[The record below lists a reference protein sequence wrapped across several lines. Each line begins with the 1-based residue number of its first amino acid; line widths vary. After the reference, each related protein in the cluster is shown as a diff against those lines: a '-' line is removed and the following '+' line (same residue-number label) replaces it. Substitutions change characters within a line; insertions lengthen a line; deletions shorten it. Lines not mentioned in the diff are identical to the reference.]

1 MKRFLSTI
9 YGRFLIIFF
18 GLLLIPILLTLTL
31 FLTFQFNSLTTQVE
45 TMLVERADS
54 MRTAS
59 ERYEL
64 EADEVVELFSEQT
77 LVMATKR
84 YETDAWS
91 VSERAR
97 LERGD
102 VLTVRDERL
111 PAVVLLI
118 DETIV
123 TLTPNAEDN
132 PISIFRDLSLQTL
145 LLTALVSSG
154 FVLLAVR
161 LMTRRIDRVTEA
173 ASRVASGDLTVRVQ
187 DGGTDEIGK
196 LASQFNQMTETLATN
211 ESKNEELTSI
221 MAHEFKTPVA
231 SILGYATM
239 LKRVDVSSE
248 KRIDYATM
256 IEQEGKRLSRLSR
269 DLLRLAKLD
278 HTVVGLDLTRFSL
291 TEQIRESILS
301 FERESTRKRLKWVV
315 DLDEIDM
322 VGDAGLLQQVWINL
336 LQNAMTH
343 AYEEGK
349 LRVHLT
355 QTSEAIVC
363 EIQDEGEGMTPDQ
376 VSRMFERFYQ
386 ADSSRHQGGSGL
398 GMAIVQKI
406 VILHRGQIQ
415 VTSELHV
422 GTTVTVTL
430 PLQRDRSS

>member
-1 MKRFLSTI
+1 MKRFLSSI

-31 FLTFQFNSLTTQVE
+31 FLTFQFNALTTQVE

-64 EADEVVELFSEQT
+64 GADKVVELFSEQT
-77 LVMATKR
+77 FIMATDR
-84 YETDAWS
+84 YDAAEWS

-187 DGGTDEIGK
+187 DGGNDEIGK

-239 LKRVDVSSE
+239 LKRSDVSTE

-278 HTVVGLDLTRFSL
+278 HTVVGLDVTRFSL

-301 FERESTRKRLKWVV
+301 FERESTRKRLNWVV
-315 DLDEIDM
+315 ELDEVDM
-322 VGDAGLLQQVWINL
+322 VGDAGLLQQVWMNL

-343 AYEEGK
+343 AYEGGK

-376 VSRMFERFYQ
+376 LSRIYERFYQ

-406 VILHRGQIQ
+406 VTLHGGQIQ
-415 VTSELHV
+415 VNSEVQV
-422 GTTVTVTL
+422 GTTVIVTL
-430 PLQRDRSS
+430 PLRRDRL